1 MARVAYR
8 NRIVS
13 ALGGVSTSL
22 LLALAGCQKDATDS
36 VQLPPMVR
44 TSVVTSSDSAGALVL
59 SGELEADVSVA
70 VSFRTLGTV
79 QKVLVSEGQA
89 VRAGQVLAVL
99 DGGFQKDQLA
109 SAQAKVLQAEDA
121 WNRLAPMHKNG
132 TVPEIKW
139 VEVETDRA
147 QARSMVST
155 ALRGV
160 EDATLRAPLSG
171 IVAKRSVE
179 PGEQAPV
186 GLPAFT
192 IVQTGTML
200 ATVPVA
206 EKDVACLRSG
216 APARVRVDAIGQ
228 ELSGKV
234 REIGIEANPLTRTYK
249 VKVAIPNPKGLLR
262 VGMVSEVRLRVP
274 GGRPAVLVPAAAVL
288 VDAADHRFVWVET
301 DGVVRRRLVRVCG
314 FLKEGVA
321 VDSGLSAG
329 ERGVVSGT
337 PMLSDGL
344 HVRVGN

>member
-1 MARVAYR
+1 MARIAHG
-8 NRIVS
+8 NRILWMGSV
-13 ALGGVSTSL
+13 GTS
-22 LLALAGCQKDATDS
+22 LAGCQKEAANS
-36 VQLPPMVR
+36 AQQPPIVR
-44 TSVVTSSDSAGALVL
+44 TGVVASSNSIGDLVL

-89 VRAGQVLAVL
+89 VRQGQVLAVL
-99 DGGFQKDQLA
+99 DGGLQKDQLA

-139 VEVETDRA
+139 VEIETDRA

-206 EKDVACLRSG
+206 EKDVAGLRSG
-216 APARVRVDAIGQ
+216 ASARVRVEAIGQ
-228 ELSGKV
+228 ELPGKI

-274 GGRPAVLVPAAAVL
+274 GGRPAMLVPAAAVL
-288 VDAADHRFVWVET
+288 TDAADHRFVWVEA
-301 DGVVRRRLVRVCG
+301 DGTVRRRLVHVSG

-321 VDSGLSAG
+321 VDSGLSDG
-329 ERGVVSGT
+329 ERVVVSGT

-344 HVRVGN
+344 SVRIGN